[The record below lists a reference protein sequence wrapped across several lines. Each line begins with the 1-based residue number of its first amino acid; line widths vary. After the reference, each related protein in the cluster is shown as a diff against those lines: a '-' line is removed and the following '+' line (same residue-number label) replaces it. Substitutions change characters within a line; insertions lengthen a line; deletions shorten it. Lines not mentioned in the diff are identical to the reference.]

1 MSDSLKKQS
10 NLLIYQPVRFAHI
23 RSFVLSD
30 LSKLLTF
37 SHLSWA
43 IWANEWMS
51 EFPSKHLSTSVTFVP
66 LHLSTSVP
74 CTLVHL
80 YNVHLYST
88 PLRLRTSVPLVPP
101 LLSSSVPCLPLHLS
115 LSVPYVMYLMQLST
129 SVLFM
134 HLHPSTSAH
143 FGSLYLCTSVPSVIL
158 VPSKDRFQ
166 FLIPLSWCVHIRGQT
181 QNRKSST
188 ADTEMQRHN
197 YFLWLFGLIQTRVE
211 QILPAAISL
220 FCTTEVSHWW
230 RKQRIYI
237 TLRMDSLPPP
247 LPPNISPPALSTNIQ
262 TDR

>member
-1 MSDSLKKQS
+1 MNCSFFGSIRANEWFTQKTKQ
-10 NLLIYQPVRFAHI
+10 FAHLSTCAI
-23 RSFVLSD
+23 CSHSLICPERPEQIAHIFSFVLSN
-30 LSKLLTF
+30 LSK
-37 SHLSWA
+37 WV
-43 IWANEWMS
+43 NEWIPIQAPQYLCH
-51 EFPSKHLSTSVTFVP
+51 FCTSAP

-166 FLIPLSWCVHIRGQT
+166 FLIPLSWCVHIRGQS

-230 RKQRIYI
+230 R
-237 TLRMDSLPPP
+237 
-247 LPPNISPPALSTNIQ
+247 
-262 TDR
+262 